1 MKLYVIYI
9 KYVDELSF
17 FLFRYSDIF
26 ILYVYF
32 EVFEEIK
39 VKSTVRLKMFYYNY
53 YNSYVVKNYLKTT
66 IFNPEKLRTTKDRLT
81 GRAVTIKLFHKE
93 FHE

>member
-1 MKLYVIYI
+1 MNSL
-9 KYVDELSF
+9 F

-66 IFNPEKLRTTKDRLT
+66 IFNPEKLRTTKDRFT
-81 GRAVTIKLFHKE
+81 GRAVTIKLSHKKS
-93 FHE
+93 HE